1 MSKRARHK
9 IVHMLNKAQNPTKP
23 IYGVRSHTD
32 GQQVCEKVFNITN
45 LERMQIKS
53 TRCHLT
59 PVRMA
64 ASKRQELTSIGED
77 VEKRNSLYT
86 VVGDVNW
93 CSPCGKQ
100 YRGVSESQKENNHM
114 IQQLQF

>member
-1 MSKRARHK
+1 
-9 IVHMLNKAQNPTKP
+9 MLNKAQNPTKP

-64 ASKRQELTSIGED
+64 ITKKNKTPKITS
-77 VEKRNSLYT
+77 
-86 VVGDVNW
+86 
-93 CSPCGKQ
+93 
-100 YRGVSESQKENNHM
+100 VSENAE
-114 IQQLQF
+114 IREL

>member
-9 IVHMLNKAQNPTKP
+9 IVPMLNKARNPGKP

-32 GQQVCEKVFNITN
+32 GQQICEKVFNITN

-64 ASKRQELTSIGED
+64 ITKKTKTPKITSVSEN
-77 VEKRNSLYT
+77 VEIREPYYT
-86 VVGDVNW
+86 VGGNVNW
-93 CSPCGKQ
+93 CSHYGKQ
-100 YRGVSESQKENNHM
+100 YGNSSKS
-114 IQQLQF
+114 